1 MTPGDVSAR
10 PALPTPS
17 VARARGSV
25 AAAGAGRAPRPCLA
39 RVSAPSPLLAR
50 QYLSPGPE
58 ARLRTGPGWSL
69 PPHPAPGAPLGGAH
83 PAPAFSRP
91 RRGSGPGGSLKGLR
105 QLRVRASA
113 SLRLL
118 LPPSH
123 TPPPS
128 ARLAQRRRT
137 FHLPGGSHLGL
148 QTPAKRGWRG
158 GISDGG
164 EAR

>member
-50 QYLSPGPE
+50 QYRSPGPQ

-69 PPHPAPGAPLGGAH
+69 PPHPAPGAPLGGSSRAGVLEAQAGLRPGWKPEG
-83 PAPAFSRP
+83 PAPAP
-91 RRGSGPGGSLKGLR
+91 R
-105 QLRVRASA
+105 
-113 SLRLL
+113 
-118 LPPSH
+118 
-123 TPPPS
+123 
-128 ARLAQRRRT
+128 
-137 FHLPGGSHLGL
+137 
-148 QTPAKRGWRG
+148 
-158 GISDGG
+158 
-164 EAR
+164 